1 MRGIRQTVT
10 AQVVLLITMTLAGSA
25 VSADEARFQPP
36 FDTVRSVVESE
47 PLVLSEVLSLVATS
61 NPSLR
66 ALDWQNEAARGRLKQ
81 AGLWPNPEL
90 GAEIEEFGWD
100 APGAKESEINL
111 SLAQEF
117 ELFGQRGARK
127 GVAQAEIDAIA
138 TQTKILAY
146 DLYLDTKWRFYTLVH
161 AQQRLV
167 LSATSEELARDVVE
181 NIELRITKGAA
192 LQSEIIELRI
202 TKGAALQSEILLA
215 KLEVQRA
222 QLILE
227 EAQQEVMSAQV
238 DLAALWNAA
247 TTEVRVDAD
256 PEPELTG
263 ILGRVSSL
271 QAEIDS
277 TRTLIGLDRQS
288 AILRAKKSLAG
299 AEARPSVT
307 LSGGDKRPSLIL
319 GVSLPLPFF
328 NRNQGTRESLEAEL
342 RSLDYE
348 IDRARLETISGLRS
362 NSLKL
367 EQLVKRHYD
376 LDSLLLPTAEEAY
389 KTLQSAYK
397 AGRVPYTQL
406 LEVQRSLN
414 ELHFEHN
421 NMLLEIHEQ
430 IITLEALTGV
440 TLRIDKE

>member
-1 MRGIRQTVT
+1 MRGLRQTVT
-10 AQVVLLITMTLAGSA
+10 AQVVLLIIMSLAGSA
-25 VSADEARFQPP
+25 VSADETRFQPP

-192 LQSEIIELRI
+192 LQSEI
-202 TKGAALQSEILLA
+202 LLA

-307 LSGGDKRPSLIL
+307 LSGGYKRLEANNSNSLIF

-348 IDRARLETISGLRS
+348 IDRARLETVSGLRS

-376 LDSLLLPTAEEAY
+376 LDSLLLPTVEEAY

-406 LEVQRSLN
+406 LEAQRSLN

>member
-146 DLYLDTKWRFYTLVH
+146 DLYLDTKRRFYTLVH

-192 LQSEIIELRI
+192 LQSEI
-202 TKGAALQSEILLA
+202 LLA

-227 EAQQEVMSAQV
+227 EAQQKVMSAQV

-263 ILGRVSSL
+263 ILGRVSLL

-277 TRTLIGLDRQS
+277 TRTVIGLDRQS
-288 AILRAKKSLAG
+288 AILRAEQSLAG
-299 AEARPSVT
+299 AEARPSIT
-307 LSGGDKRPSLIL
+307 LSGGYKRLEANNSNSLIL

-376 LDSLLLPTAEEAY
+376 LDSLLLPTAEETY

-406 LEVQRSLN
+406 LEAQRSLN

>member
-146 DLYLDTKWRFYTLVH
+146 DLYLDTKRRFYTLVH

-192 LQSEIIELRI
+192 LQSEI
-202 TKGAALQSEILLA
+202 LLA

-227 EAQQEVMSAQV
+227 EAQQKVMSAQV

-263 ILGRVSSL
+263 ILGRVSLL

-277 TRTLIGLDRQS
+277 TRTVIGLDRQS
-288 AILRAKKSLAG
+288 AILRAEQSLAG
-299 AEARPSVT
+299 AEARPSIT
-307 LSGGDKRPSLIL
+307 LSGGYKRLEANNSNSLIL

-406 LEVQRSLN
+406 LEAQRSLN

>member
-10 AQVVLLITMTLAGSA
+10 AQVVLLIIMTLAGSA
-25 VSADEARFQPP
+25 VSADETRFQPP

-100 APGAKESEINL
+100 APGAKESEITL

-127 GVAQAEIDAIA
+127 GVAQAEIDATA

-146 DLYLDTKWRFYTLVH
+146 DLYLDTKRRFYTLVH

-167 LSATSEELARDVVE
+167 LSTTSEELARDVVE
-181 NIELRITKGAA
+181 NIK
-192 LQSEIIELRI
+192 LRI

-247 TTEVRVDAD
+247 TTEISVDAD

-271 QAEIDS
+271 ETEIDS
-277 TRTLIGLDRQS
+277 TRTIIGLDRQS

-307 LSGGDKRPSLIL
+307 LSGGYKRLEANNSNSLIF

-348 IDRARLETISGLRS
+348 IDRARLETVSGLRS

-376 LDSLLLPTAEEAY
+376 LDSLLLPTVEEAY

-406 LEVQRSLN
+406 LEAQRSLN

>member
-192 LQSEIIELRI
+192 LQSEI
-202 TKGAALQSEILLA
+202 LLA

-247 TTEVRVDAD
+247 TTEISVDAD

-271 QAEIDS
+271 ETEIDS
-277 TRTLIGLDRQS
+277 TRTIIGLDRQS
-288 AILRAKKSLAG
+288 AILRAEQSLAG
-299 AEARPSVT
+299 AEARPSIT
-307 LSGGDKRPSLIL
+307 LSGGYKRLEANNSNSLIL